1 MLYSIHTKLK
11 IITKLKNEKDTNLRK
26 KKKKKKPN
34 NIYTC
39 KIKTTKLKTKE
50 TKLG

>member
-26 KKKKKKPN
+26 KKKK
-34 NIYTC
+34 
-39 KIKTTKLKTKE
+39 E
-50 TKLG
+50 TK